1 MKLVNKINGGTV
13 EVSEEYAEKLLASG
27 DYTKPKSA
35 RASKPKTPRAPK
47 PEATDKEE

>member
-27 DYTKPKSA
+27 DYAKPKQP
-35 RASKPKTPRAPK
+35 RASKPKA
-47 PEATDKEE
+47 EDKEE

>member
-1 MKLVNKINGGTV
+1 MRLVNKINGGTV

-27 DYTKPKSA
+27 DYTKPKPT
-35 RASKPKTPRAPK
+35 RAPKPKTSRAPK